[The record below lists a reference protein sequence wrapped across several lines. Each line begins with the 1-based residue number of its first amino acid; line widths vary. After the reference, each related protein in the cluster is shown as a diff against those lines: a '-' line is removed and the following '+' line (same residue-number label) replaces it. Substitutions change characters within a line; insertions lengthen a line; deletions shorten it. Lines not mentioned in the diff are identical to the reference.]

1 MVRILGIDLA
11 WGYRNQDG
19 VYSIEIENGNAYVNE
34 IGLVRGSVALK
45 DWVQN
50 YTKNSS
56 VMAMLYAHIICP
68 NPNGSRPVDQLT
80 HIKFGRFKAGCYSA
94 NQKLFPRPVKVGN
107 MLKQLG
113 FEISWEI
120 ETAKMQRL
128 IAFEVCPHATL
139 IRFFSLKERLRYK
152 KGPVGQRRKV
162 FSSLQK
168 LVCTSLKSDL
178 FDVQLTQNHQFIF
191 ERSWRR
197 DIEDQMD
204 ALICGLVGYWHG
216 IHNGKN

>member
-11 WGYRNQDG
+11 WGYRNPDG

-94 NQKLFPRPVKVGN
+94 NQKLFPQTCKSW
-107 MLKQLG
+107 KYAKAAG
-113 FEISWEI
+113 F
-120 ETAKMQRL
+120 
-128 IAFEVCPHATL
+128 
-139 IRFFSLKERLRYK
+139 
-152 KGPVGQRRKV
+152 
-162 FSSLQK
+162 
-168 LVCTSLKSDL
+168 
-178 FDVQLTQNHQFIF
+178 
-191 ERSWRR
+191 
-197 DIEDQMD
+197 
-204 ALICGLVGYWHG
+204 
-216 IHNGKN
+216 